1 MSPVRLMI
9 DLWVQILY
17 VGFEAGAPLTVKD
30 VISQPTVNVKAVNVL
45 SEPLVGLKTA
55 IRL

>member
-1 MSPVRLMI
+1 MRPVRDIM
-9 DLWVQILY
+9 DLDVNTLY
-17 VGFEAGAPLTVKD
+17 VGLEAGAPLTVND

-45 SEPLVGLKTA
+45 SDPFVGLKTA

>member
-17 VGFEAGAPLTVKD
+17 VGFEAGAPLTAND

-45 SEPLVGLKTA
+45 SKPFVGLKTA

>member
-17 VGFEAGAPLTVKD
+17 VGFEAGAPLTVND
-30 VISQPTVNVKAVNVL
+30 VISQPTVKVKAVNVL
-45 SEPLVGLKTA
+45 SGPFVGLNTA